1 MENHKSLC
9 PINLALEVF
18 GDKWSL
24 IIIRDMMFGNK
35 RYFKDLLLSE
45 EKIATNI
52 LSDRLNKFEEEG
64 IVTKLVDPDH
74 KLKYIYSLTQKGIDL
89 LPVMTEIGNWGIKH
103 LPFDEVKFQHAKK
116 LLKGG
121 KEQQTEMKKKIRK
134 AHSKAPLN

>member
-35 RYFKDLLLSE
+35 RYFKDLLSSE

-52 LSDRLNKFEEEG
+52 LADRLTKLEEEG
-64 IVTKLVDPDH
+64 IVSKTIDPDH
-74 KLKYIYSLTQKGIDL
+74 KLKYIYSLTFKGIDL
-89 LPVMTEIGNWGIKH
+89 LPVMTEIGHWGMKH
-103 LPFDEVKFQHAKK
+103 LPFDEVKFQQAKK
-116 LLKGG
+116 LLRSD
-121 KEQQTEMKKKIRK
+121 KEQQKEMKKKIRK
-134 AHSKAPLN
+134 THLHAPIK